1 MAETVKTA
9 QSTQPDGFVAQ
20 AKEFITTIPFNRIG
34 LKDIF
39 TYEKE
44 PRNNLLALL
53 IVAFLAMFVVGVAT
67 YLIHGHHAYNVTR
80 QHPWGLLIAVYIFF
94 VVSSTG
100 LCIIGSLGDVFG
112 FKDYEMISKRAIFGS
127 IVTILA
133 GFAVIAFEIGHP
145 VTMLIYNVLS
155 PGLTSAIWWMGTLYG
170 LSLTFM
176 IIEFIFLL
184 KHDMKRA
191 KIFGLIGLLVGLAA
205 HSNLGSVFGFLNAR
219 PISNGVFYPTYFILT
234 AFITGVFISFIMM
247 GWRYKLEFPENA
259 KKMLTGLAK
268 IQGLL
273 ISILIFFVTWKMLT
287 DVYGGMPNRSEVAVH
302 IFGSWTF
309 WAEVILA
316 MLIPLFIIIK
326 DKGHNIQALFWASIS
341 GMVGIFFMRYN
352 LVHDTQLKPLQMMK
366 IKEYQL
372 SPEWIHYFPSAT
384 EIMIS
389 LGGLGLCLF
398 MYYVG
403 SKLFNLDADE
413 THTAH

>member
-9 QSTQPDGFVAQ
+9 ENIQSEGLVAK
-20 AKEFITTIPFNRIG
+20 AKEFITTIPYNRIG
-34 LKDIF
+34 LKDILR
-39 TYEKE
+39 YDKE
-44 PRNNLLALL
+44 PRNHLLAVV
-53 IVAFLAMFVVGVAT
+53 IVAFIAMFVVGVAI
-67 YLIHGHHAYNVTR
+67 YLMHGHHAYNVTR
-80 QHPWGLLIAVYIFF
+80 EHPWGLLIAVYIFF

-100 LCIIGSLGDVFG
+100 LCIVGSLGDVFG

-170 LSLTFM
+170 LYLTFM

-184 KHDMKRA
+184 KHDMKNA
-191 KIFGLIGLLVGLAA
+191 KIFGLTGLLVGLAA

-234 AFITGVFISFIMM
+234 AFITGIFIAFIMM
-247 GWRYKLEFPENA
+247 GWRYRLEFPENA

-302 IFGSWTF
+302 IFHSWTF

-316 MLIPLFIIIK
+316 MLIPLYIILK
-326 DKGHNIQALFWASIS
+326 DKGQNIQALFWASLS

-366 IKEYQL
+366 IREYQL
-372 SPEWIHYFPSAT
+372 TPEWIHYFPSAT

-398 MYYVG
+398 MYFVG
-403 SKLFNLDADE
+403 SKLFNLDADAS
-413 THTAH
+413 HQ